1 MISTFK
7 SRDRGTNFV
16 RHSALKAREI
26 NKGKRGI
33 LAEFGLGGRRGGC
46 KFLNYL
52 AGMER
57 VRIFQDVTFCLFDTV
72 HLPTIYYALAEISS
86 FSWR

>member
-52 AGMER
+52 AGMGEGENFP
-57 VRIFQDVTFCLFDTV
+57 RIFFQLVMT
-72 HLPTIYYALAEISS
+72 S
-86 FSWR
+86 